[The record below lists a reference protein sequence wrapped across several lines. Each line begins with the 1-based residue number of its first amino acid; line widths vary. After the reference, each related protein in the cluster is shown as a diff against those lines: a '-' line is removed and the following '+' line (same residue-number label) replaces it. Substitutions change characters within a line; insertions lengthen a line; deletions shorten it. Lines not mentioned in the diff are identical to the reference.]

1 MNPSRKKI
9 PMKPSLF
16 SALVILSSACLAA
29 GPALAATTVSN
40 AWARGTV
47 AGQAS
52 SGAFMQ
58 LTSSQGGRLVAVASP
73 AAGMAEVHE
82 MKMDNGVMKM
92 NAVPFLELPAG
103 KTVELKPGGYH
114 VMLMGLKQQLKG
126 GETLPLTLTIEGAD
140 GKKETLELKV
150 PIKALGQ

>member
-1 MNPSRKKI
+1 MTTTMQRWATVA
-9 PMKPSLF
+9 
-16 SALVILSSACLAA
+16 ALVALA
-29 GPALAATTVSN
+29 GPALAATKVEN

-47 AGQAS
+47 QGQPS

-58 LTSSQGGRLVAVASP
+58 ITSSDGGKLVSVMSP
-73 AAGMAEVHE
+73 WAGMAEVHE
-82 MKMDNGVMKM
+82 MKMEGGVMKM
-92 NAVPFLELPAG
+92 NAAPFVELPAG
-103 KTVELKPGGYH
+103 KMVELKPGGYH

-126 GETLPLTLTIEGAD
+126 GELLPLTLTIEGAG

>member
-1 MNPSRKKI
+1 
-9 PMKPSLF
+9 MKLALF
-16 SALVILSSACLAA
+16 PLCALVSLACVAS
-29 GPALAATTVSN
+29 PASAATTVNN

-47 AGQAS
+47 AGQTS

-58 LTSSQGGRLVAVASP
+58 LTSSQGGRLVGVASP
-73 AAGMAEVHE
+73 VAGMAEVHE

-92 NAVPFLELPAG
+92 NAAPFVELPAG
-103 KTVELKPGGYH
+103 KPVELKPGGYH
-114 VMLMGLKQQLKG
+114 VMLMGLKQRLKG

-140 GKKETLELKV
+140 GKKETLQLKV

>member
-1 MNPSRKKI
+1 MKLALI
-9 PMKPSLF
+9 PLCAVASL
-16 SALVILSSACLAA
+16 AMLA
-29 GPALAATTVSN
+29 GPAWAATTVNN

-47 AGQAS
+47 AGQTS

-58 LTSSQGGRLVAVASP
+58 LTSSQGGRLVGVASP
-73 AAGMAEVHE
+73 VAGMAEVHE

-92 NAVPFLELPAG
+92 NAAPFVELPAG
-103 KTVELKPGGYH
+103 KLVELKPGGYH

-140 GKKETLELKV
+140 GKKETLDLKV

>member
-1 MNPSRKKI
+1 MKLALFPLFAAVSLACVTNPAS
-9 PMKPSLF
+9 
-16 SALVILSSACLAA
+16 
-29 GPALAATTVSN
+29 AATTVNN

-47 AGQAS
+47 AGQMS

-58 LTSSQGGRLVAVASP
+58 LTSSQGGRLVSVASP
-73 AAGMAEVHE
+73 VAGMAEVHE

-92 NAVPFLELPAG
+92 NAAPFVELPAG

>member
-1 MNPSRKKI
+1 MTTTMQRWAAVAA
-9 PMKPSLF
+9 
-16 SALVILSSACLAA
+16 ALATLA
-29 GPALAATTVSN
+29 GPALAATKVEN

-47 AGQAS
+47 QGQSS

-58 LTSSQGGRLVAVASP
+58 ITSSDSGRLVSVASP
-73 AAGMAEVHE
+73 WASMAEVHE

-92 NAVPFLELPAG
+92 NAVPFVELPAG

-126 GETLPLTLTIEGAD
+126 GELLPLVLTIEGAG

>member
-1 MNPSRKKI
+1 MTTTMQRWAVVA
-9 PMKPSLF
+9 
-16 SALVILSSACLAA
+16 ALVAVA
-29 GPALAATTVSN
+29 GPALAATKVEN

-47 AGQAS
+47 QGQPS

-58 LTSSQGGRLVAVASP
+58 ITSTEGGRLVSVASP
-73 AAGMAEVHE
+73 WAGMAEVHE

-92 NAVPFLELPAG
+92 NAAPFLELPAG
-103 KTVELKPGGYH
+103 KAVELKPGGYH

-126 GETLPLTLTIEGAD
+126 GELLPLVLTIEGAG

>member
-1 MNPSRKKI
+1 
-9 PMKPSLF
+9 MKSNLFPAGALLSL
-16 SALVILSSACLAA
+16 ALFAA
-29 GPALAATTVSN
+29 PAFAATTVAN

-47 AGQAS
+47 PGQSS

-58 LTSSQGGRLVAVASP
+58 LTSTEGGRLVAVASP
-73 AAGMAEVHE
+73 WAGMAEIHE
-82 MKMDNGVMKM
+82 MKMDGGTMKM
-92 NAVPFLELPAG
+92 NVVPFVELPAG
-103 KTVELKPGGYH
+103 KMVELKPGGHH

-126 GETLPLTLTIEGAD
+126 GELVPLTLTIEGAS